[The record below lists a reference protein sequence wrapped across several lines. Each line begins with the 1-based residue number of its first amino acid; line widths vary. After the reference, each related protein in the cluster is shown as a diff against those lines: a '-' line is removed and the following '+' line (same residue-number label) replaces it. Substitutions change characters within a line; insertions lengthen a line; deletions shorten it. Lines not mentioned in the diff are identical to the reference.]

1 MHDEITRII
10 ARDRDLVRVLGRL
23 VVDLDFLLLL
33 RLLDV
38 VVEPFA
44 DVRDELLDALARR
57 RRDGEELQ
65 ALLLGQLLEA
75 RQILLR
81 LRQVDLVGHEDLRAA
96 RDLLAVLLELCV
108 DLVEVIDRVAALDA
122 RGIDDVQDEL
132 RALDVAQEVVAEA
145 DAIGCALDEAWDVRH
160 DEALLVVRLDDTEH
174 RRDRR
179 EVVLR
184 DLRARR
190 ADAGDEA
197 RLADRRI
204 ADEADIREQ
213 LELKD
218 QVARLARLAKLR
230 KRRGAVGRICEFR
243 IAAAAAAALADDGL
257 LANLREVREDLARL
271 LVLDDRAGRHL
282 DVARRRILAVL
293 VLDVAVLT
301 VLRLELAVIAE
312 VEQGI
317 HVLVHDEDD
326 VAAAATVTAR
336 RASLRD
342 ELLAA
347 ERRLAVTAIACL
359 DDDACPV
366 DKLHDSL
373 LFLLRFLVYFNSCL
387 LHSCLCRIIS
397 RHCDTNT
404 GFLSITTQLN
414 AVSL

>member
-1 MHDEITRII
+1 MHDEVTRIV

-65 ALLLGQLLEA
+65 ALLLGQCLEA
-75 RQILLR
+75 WQVLLR
-81 LRQVDLVGHEDLRAA
+81 LRQVDLVGYEDLRAA

-145 DAIGCALDEAWDVRH
+145 NAVGCALDEAWNIRH
-160 DEALLVVRLDDTEH
+160 DEALLIVRLDDAEH
-174 RRDRR
+174 RRDCR

-190 ADAGDEA
+190 ANAGDEA

-204 ADEADIREQ
+204 TDEADIREQ

-218 QVARLARLAKLR
+218 QVARLARLAELR
-230 KRRGAVGRICEFR
+230 ERRGAVGRIREFR
-243 IAAAAAAALADDGL
+243 IAAAATAALADDGL
-257 LANLREVREDLARL
+257 LADLREVREDLARL

-293 VLDVAVLT
+293 VLDVAVLA

-312 VEQGI
+312 IEQGI

-326 VAAAATVTAR
+326 VAAAAAVTAR

-347 ERRLAVTAIACL
+347 ERRLAVTAIARL

-387 LHSCLCRIIS
+387 LHSCL
-397 RHCDTNT
+397 
-404 GFLSITTQLN
+404 
-414 AVSL
+414 